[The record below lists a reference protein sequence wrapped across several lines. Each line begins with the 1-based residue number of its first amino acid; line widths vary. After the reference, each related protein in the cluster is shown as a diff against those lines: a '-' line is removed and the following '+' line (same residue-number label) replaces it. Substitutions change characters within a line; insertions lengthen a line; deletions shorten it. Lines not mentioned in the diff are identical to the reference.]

1 VHERQPAGEK
11 ETDGELCFSSILFYI
26 HFQYSVLWVSLF
38 SYIIIIIYY
47 YYLFILLKKK
57 LEPQY

>member
-1 VHERQPAGEK
+1 VK
-11 ETDGELCFSSILFYI
+11 KKTDGELCFSSILFYI

-38 SYIIIIIYY
+38 FYIIIIIIIINLFI
-47 YYLFILLKKK
+47 YLFIYLKKN